1 MIPFET
7 KGGQI
12 SEDDMIMQ
20 LVEKLRESTELAYRI
35 GHYNNGH
42 NRTDRGDGF
51 KKFGQNFEQA
61 SKLVLMFAN
70 QAGRMQ

>member
-7 KGGQI
+7 KGGQV

-20 LVEKLRESTELAYRI
+20 LVEKLRESSELAYRI

-42 NRTDRGDGF
+42 HRSERGDGF
-51 KKFGQNFEQA
+51 KRFGENFERA
-61 SKLVLMFAN
+61 SKLVLGFAN
-70 QAGRMQ
+70 AAGRMQ